1 MDKGQGSRQ
10 GAGKNRVEPARRIE
24 RPTPAFI
31 MLSVIYGALLIISNI
46 TVVKLVKVGPFLL
59 TAAFFTYPAVYVI
72 SDIMTEVYGYKL
84 SMKAIWATFAAQA
97 LVSAVLAFTIRLP
110 GTDPVIQASM
120 NSLFSTTWRIV
131 LGSLAA
137 FLIGDWLNS
146 LILSRMKVLQRGR
159 WFIVRAMASSLP
171 AHFIDTGLFN
181 LVAFLG
187 IWTAG
192 DIGRNTLSEG
202 LLATVYELAVFPI
215 TLAVVRRWK
224 RHEGIDVYD
233 EGIHYGIFR

>member
-1 MDKGQGSRQ
+1 MNEGKGLQAKRQ
-10 GAGKNRVEPARRIE
+10 NKREAASGME
-24 RPTPAFI
+24 RPAPAFI

-72 SDIMTEVYGYKL
+72 SDIMTEVYGYRL

-110 GTDPVIQASM
+110 GIDPAIQGAM
-120 NSLFSTTWRIV
+120 VSLFSTTWRIV

-137 FLIGDWLNS
+137 FLLGDWLNS
-146 LILSRMKVLQRGR
+146 LILSKMKVLQRGR
-159 WFIVRAMASSLP
+159 WFILRAMASSLP

-192 DIGRNTLSEG
+192 DIGRNVLSEG
-202 LLATVYELAVFPI
+202 LLASVYELAVFPV
-215 TLAVVRRWK
+215 TLMVVRWWK
-224 RHEGIDVYD
+224 RRESIDVYD
-233 EGIHYGIFR
+233 KGIKYRLFR